1 MKLNSFLNTLDN
13 KNRVKNILFQNT
25 RYNPIP
31 SSTSIPFKINPSLLS
46 STNDAKLNID
56 YIKQK
61 YGYYNLISAKSAI
74 DKINQIKLKYIKDYS
89 NNNFKVDSQ
98 SITIE
103 NKGRN
108 SPLSII
114 LNKNN
119 WNKKLQFE
127 KQDSIFYKTTSPNK
141 LNFDNYKNENKY
153 FDTEKIRQLSNI
165 NNEFT
170 NEDNK
175 NNDSNL
181 FSNKDDNINMSK
193 KLNNIN
199 FDFEESWNEQKLN
212 EFKNIF
218 PISTR
223 IKMLKQIK
231 KNIDKY
237 TKEDNLSI
245 LKNSSLNSSTN
256 SYTYLDFSKIKPH
269 INKQSIYDEVFT
281 TRENSS
287 YRNNNIITIPS
298 LFKSHSKPKPNFLSY
313 DAFMTN

>member
-61 YGYYNLISAKSAI
+61 YGYYNLTSAKSAI

-89 NNNFKVDSQ
+89 NNNLKVDSQ

-108 SPLSII
+108 NPLS
-114 LNKNN
+114 LMFNNN
-119 WNKKLQFE
+119 WDKNLRFE
-127 KQDSIFYKTTSPNK
+127 KQDSIFYKTSSPNK
-141 LNFDNYKNENKY
+141 LNFDNNKY
-153 FDTEKIRQLSNI
+153 FDTEKIRHYSNVNDEFI
-165 NNEFT
+165 NE
-170 NEDNK
+170 ENK
-175 NNDSNL
+175 NNESN
-181 FSNKDDNINMSK
+181 FYSNKDDNININK
-193 KLNNIN
+193 KANTIN
-199 FDFEESWNEQKLN
+199 LDFEESWNEQKLN

-237 TKEDNLSI
+237 TKEDNQSALR
-245 LKNSSLNSSTN
+245 NSSLNSSTN

-287 YRNNNIITIPS
+287 YRNNNAITTPS
-298 LFKSHSKPKPNFLSY
+298 LIKSHSKPKRNFLSY

>member
-1 MKLNSFLNTLDN
+1 MKLNTFLNSLDN
-13 KNRVKNILFQNT
+13 KNRVRNFLFQNT

-31 SSTSIPFKINPSLLS
+31 TSNSIPFKINPSLLS

-61 YGYYNLISAKSAI
+61 YGYYNLTSAKSAI

-89 NNNFKVDSQ
+89 NNNLKVDSQ

-108 SPLSII
+108 NPLS
-114 LNKNN
+114 LMFNNN
-119 WNKKLQFE
+119 WDKNLQFE
-127 KQDSIFYKTTSPNK
+127 KQDSLFYKTSSPNK
-141 LNFDNYKNENKY
+141 LNFDNNKY
-153 FDTEKIRQLSNI
+153 FDTEKIRHYSNVNDEFI
-165 NNEFT
+165 NE
-170 NEDNK
+170 ENK
-175 NNDSNL
+175 NNESN
-181 FSNKDDNINMSK
+181 FYSNKDDNININK
-193 KLNNIN
+193 KANTIN
-199 FDFEESWNEQKLN
+199 LDFEESWNEQKLN

-237 TKEDNLSI
+237 TKEDNQSALR
-245 LKNSSLNSSTN
+245 NSSLNSSTN

-287 YRNNNIITIPS
+287 YRNNNAITTPS
-298 LFKSHSKPKPNFLSY
+298 LIKSHSKPKRNFLSY

>member
-1 MKLNSFLNTLDN
+1 MKLNTFLNSLDN
-13 KNRVKNILFQNT
+13 KNRVRNFLFQNT

-89 NNNFKVDSQ
+89 NNNLKVDSQ

-108 SPLSII
+108 NPLS
-114 LNKNN
+114 LMFNNN
-119 WNKKLQFE
+119 WDKNLQFE
-127 KQDSIFYKTTSPNK
+127 KQDSLFYKTSSPNK
-141 LNFDNYKNENKY
+141 LNFDNNKY
-153 FDTEKIRQLSNI
+153 FDTEKIRHYSNVNDEFI
-165 NNEFT
+165 NE
-170 NEDNK
+170 ENK
-175 NNDSNL
+175 NNESN
-181 FSNKDDNINMSK
+181 FYSNKDDNININK
-193 KLNNIN
+193 KANTIN
-199 FDFEESWNEQKLN
+199 LDFEESWNEQKLN

-237 TKEDNLSI
+237 TKEDNQSALR
-245 LKNSSLNSSTN
+245 NSSLNSSTN

-287 YRNNNIITIPS
+287 YRNNNAITTPS
-298 LFKSHSKPKPNFLSY
+298 LIKSHSKPKRNFLSY

>member
-1 MKLNSFLNTLDN
+1 MKLNTFLNSLDN
-13 KNRVKNILFQNT
+13 KNRVRNFLFQNT
-25 RYNPIP
+25 RYNPNP
-31 SSTSIPFKINPSLLS
+31 TSTSIPFKINPSLLS

-61 YGYYNLISAKSAI
+61 YGYYNLTSAKSAI
-74 DKINQIKLKYIKDYS
+74 DKINEIKLKYIKDYS
-89 NNNFKVDSQ
+89 NNNLKVDSQ

-108 SPLSII
+108 NPLS
-114 LNKNN
+114 LMFNNN
-119 WNKKLQFE
+119 WDKNLQFE
-127 KQDSIFYKTTSPNK
+127 KQDSLFYKTSSPNK
-141 LNFDNYKNENKY
+141 LNFDNNKY
-153 FDTEKIRQLSNI
+153 FDNEKIRLYSNI

-170 NEDNK
+170 NEENK
-175 NNDSNL
+175 NNESN
-181 FSNKDDNINMSK
+181 FYSNKDDNININK
-193 KLNNIN
+193 KANTIN
-199 FDFEESWNEQKLN
+199 LDFEESWNEQKLN

-237 TKEDNLSI
+237 TKEDNQSALR
-245 LKNSSLNSSTN
+245 NSSLNSSTN

-287 YRNNNIITIPS
+287 YRNNNAITTPS
-298 LFKSHSKPKPNFLSY
+298 LIKSHSKPKRNFLSY

>member
-1 MKLNSFLNTLDN
+1 MKLNTFLNSLDN
-13 KNRVKNILFQNT
+13 KNRVRNFLFQNT

-31 SSTSIPFKINPSLLS
+31 TSNSIPFKINPSLLS

-61 YGYYNLISAKSAI
+61 YGYYNLTSAKSAI

-89 NNNFKVDSQ
+89 NNNLKVDTQ

-108 SPLSII
+108 NPLS
-114 LNKNN
+114 LMFNNN
-119 WNKKLQFE
+119 WDKNLQFE
-127 KQDSIFYKTTSPNK
+127 KQDSLFYKTSSPNK
-141 LNFDNYKNENKY
+141 LNFDNNKY
-153 FDTEKIRQLSNI
+153 FDTEKIRHYSNVNDEFI
-165 NNEFT
+165 NE
-170 NEDNK
+170 ENK
-175 NNDSNL
+175 NNESN
-181 FSNKDDNINMSK
+181 FYSNKDDNININK
-193 KLNNIN
+193 KANTIN
-199 FDFEESWNEQKLN
+199 LDFEESWNEQKLN

-237 TKEDNLSI
+237 TKEDNQSALR
-245 LKNSSLNSSTN
+245 NSSLNSSTN

-287 YRNNNIITIPS
+287 YRNNNAITTPS
-298 LFKSHSKPKPNFLSY
+298 LIKSHSKPKRNFLSY

>member
-61 YGYYNLISAKSAI
+61 YGYYNLTSAKSAI

-89 NNNFKVDSQ
+89 NNNLKVDSQ

-108 SPLSII
+108 NPLS
-114 LNKNN
+114 LMFNNN
-119 WNKKLQFE
+119 WDKNLQFE
-127 KQDSIFYKTTSPNK
+127 KQDSLFYKTSSPNK
-141 LNFDNYKNENKY
+141 LNFDNNKY
-153 FDTEKIRQLSNI
+153 FDTEKIRHYSNVNDEFI
-165 NNEFT
+165 NE
-170 NEDNK
+170 ENK
-175 NNDSNL
+175 NNESN
-181 FSNKDDNINMSK
+181 FYSNKDDNININK
-193 KLNNIN
+193 KANTIN
-199 FDFEESWNEQKLN
+199 LDFEESWNEQKLN

-237 TKEDNLSI
+237 TKEDNQSALR
-245 LKNSSLNSSTN
+245 NSSLNSSTN

-287 YRNNNIITIPS
+287 YRNNNAITTPS
-298 LFKSHSKPKPNFLSY
+298 LIKSHSKPKRNFLSY

>member
-1 MKLNSFLNTLDN
+1 MKLNTFLNSLDN
-13 KNRVKNILFQNT
+13 KNRVRNFLFQNT

-31 SSTSIPFKINPSLLS
+31 TSNSIPFKINPSLLS

-61 YGYYNLISAKSAI
+61 YGYYNLTSAKSAI

-114 LNKNN
+114 LNNNN

-281 TRENSS
+281 TGENSS

>member
-1 MKLNSFLNTLDN
+1 MKLNTFLNSLDN
-13 KNRVKNILFQNT
+13 KNRVRNFLFQNT

-31 SSTSIPFKINPSLLS
+31 TSNSIPFKINPSLLS

-114 LNKNN
+114 LNNNN

-281 TRENSS
+281 TGENSS

>member
-1 MKLNSFLNTLDN
+1 MKLNSFLNSLDN
-13 KNRVKNILFQNT
+13 KNRVRNFLFQNT
-25 RYNPIP
+25 RYNPNP
-31 SSTSIPFKINPSLLS
+31 TSTSIPFKINPSLLS

-61 YGYYNLISAKSAI
+61 YGYYNLTSAKSAI

-89 NNNFKVDSQ
+89 NNNLKVDSQ

-108 SPLSII
+108 NPLS
-114 LNKNN
+114 LMFNNN
-119 WNKKLQFE
+119 WDKNLQFE
-127 KQDSIFYKTTSPNK
+127 KQDSLFYKTSSPNK
-141 LNFDNYKNENKY
+141 LNFDNNKY
-153 FDTEKIRQLSNI
+153 FDTEKIRHLSNI

-181 FSNKDDNINMSK
+181 FSNKEDNINMSK

-237 TKEDNLSI
+237 TKEDNQSALR
-245 LKNSSLNSSTN
+245 NSSLNSSTN

-287 YRNNNIITIPS
+287 YRNNNAITTPS
-298 LFKSHSKPKPNFLSY
+298 LIKSHSKPKRNFLSY

>member
-1 MKLNSFLNTLDN
+1 MKLNSFLNSLDN
-13 KNRVKNILFQNT
+13 KNRVRNFLFQNT
-25 RYNPIP
+25 RYNPNP
-31 SSTSIPFKINPSLLS
+31 TSTSIPFKINPSLLS

-61 YGYYNLISAKSAI
+61 YGYYNLTSAKSAI

-89 NNNFKVDSQ
+89 KNNFKVDSQ

-108 SPLSII
+108 NPLS
-114 LNKNN
+114 LMFNNN
-119 WNKKLQFE
+119 WDKNLQFE
-127 KQDSIFYKTTSPNK
+127 KQDSIFYKTSSPNK
-141 LNFDNYKNENKY
+141 LNFDNNKY
-153 FDTEKIRQLSNI
+153 FDTEKIRHLSNI

-170 NEDNK
+170 NEENK
-175 NNDSNL
+175 TNESNL
-181 FSNKDDNINMSK
+181 FSNKDDNINI
-193 KLNNIN
+193 NIN
-199 FDFEESWNEQKLN
+199 KKSNNTNIDFEESWNEQKLN
-212 EFKNIF
+212 ECKNIF

-237 TKEDNLSI
+237 TKEDNQSV

-287 YRNNNIITIPS
+287 YRNNNAITTPS
-298 LFKSHSKPKPNFLSY
+298 LIKSHSKPKRNFLSY

>member
-1 MKLNSFLNTLDN
+1 MKLNSFLTSLESR
-13 KNRVKNILFQNT
+13 NRLRNFLFQNT

-31 SSTSIPFKINPSLLS
+31 ITTSLPFKTTPSLLS

-61 YGYYNLISAKSAI
+61 YGYYNLTSAKSAI

-89 NNNFKVDSQ
+89 NNNLKVDSQ

-108 SPLSII
+108 RPLS
-114 LNKNN
+114 LMFNNN
-119 WNKKLQFE
+119 WDKNLQFE
-127 KQDSIFYKTTSPNK
+127 KQDSIFYKTSSPNK
-141 LNFDNYKNENKY
+141 LNFDNNKY
-153 FDTEKIRQLSNI
+153 FDTEKIRHLSNI

-181 FSNKDDNINMSK
+181 FSNKEDNINMSK

-237 TKEDNLSI
+237 TKEDNQSALR
-245 LKNSSLNSSTN
+245 NSSLNSSTN

-287 YRNNNIITIPS
+287 YRNNNAITTPS
-298 LFKSHSKPKPNFLSY
+298 LIKSHSKPKRNFLSY

>member
-1 MKLNSFLNTLDN
+1 MKLNTFLNSLDN
-13 KNRVKNILFQNT
+13 KNRVRNFLFQNT
-25 RYNPIP
+25 RYNPNP
-31 SSTSIPFKINPSLLS
+31 TSTSIPFKINPSLLS

-61 YGYYNLISAKSAI
+61 YGYYNLTSAKSAI

-89 NNNFKVDSQ
+89 NNNLKVDSQ

-108 SPLSII
+108 NPLS
-114 LNKNN
+114 LMFNNN
-119 WNKKLQFE
+119 WDKNLQFE
-127 KQDSIFYKTTSPNK
+127 KQDSLFYKTSSPNK
-141 LNFDNYKNENKY
+141 LNFDNNKY
-153 FDTEKIRQLSNI
+153 FDTEKIRHYSNVNDEFI
-165 NNEFT
+165 NE
-170 NEDNK
+170 ENK
-175 NNDSNL
+175 NNESNL
-181 FSNKDDNINMSK
+181 YSNKDDNININK
-193 KLNNIN
+193 KANTIN
-199 FDFEESWNEQKLN
+199 LDFEESWNEQKLN

-237 TKEDNLSI
+237 TKEDNQSALR
-245 LKNSSLNSSTN
+245 NSSLNSSTN

-287 YRNNNIITIPS
+287 YRNNNAITTPS
-298 LFKSHSKPKPNFLSY
+298 LIKSHSKPKRNFLSY